1 MSKEAQARIKINKLL
16 EAAGWRFFDDARG
29 KANIVLEANSKL
41 VQTDVDAFG
50 ADFEQVRKG
59 LIDFLLLD
67 DKGFPRA
74 VLEAKSED
82 KEPLDGKEQ
91 AREYAQSQ
99 KVRFIILSNGNLH
112 YFWDLEKGNPTVIT
126 AFPRPDSITHLEAAK
141 PNLKELSQEIVTADY
156 IALTQNAAY
165 QNDPRWQDAAQRP
178 AYNEENGLKFL
189 RPYQLEAVVKLQES
203 AQKGNN
209 RFLFEMAT
217 GTGKTMLSAAV
228 IKLFL
233 RTENARRVLFLG
245 GALWYR

>member
-1 MSKEAQARIKINKLL
+1 VSKEAQARIKINKLL

-67 DKGFPRA
+67 DKGFPCA

-91 AREYAQSQ
+91 ARVYAQGQ

-112 YFWDLEKGNPTVIT
+112 YFWDLEKAIPPSSPLFPVPIRSPTWNQ
-126 AFPRPDSITHLEAAK
+126 PK
-141 PNLKELSQEIVTADY
+141 PILKNS
-156 IALTQNAAY
+156 
-165 QNDPRWQDAAQRP
+165 
-178 AYNEENGLKFL
+178 
-189 RPYQLEAVVKLQES
+189 
-203 AQKGNN
+203 
-209 RFLFEMAT
+209 
-217 GTGKTMLSAAV
+217 
-228 IKLFL
+228 
-233 RTENARRVLFLG
+233 RRKSSPPIISP
-245 GALWYR
+245 